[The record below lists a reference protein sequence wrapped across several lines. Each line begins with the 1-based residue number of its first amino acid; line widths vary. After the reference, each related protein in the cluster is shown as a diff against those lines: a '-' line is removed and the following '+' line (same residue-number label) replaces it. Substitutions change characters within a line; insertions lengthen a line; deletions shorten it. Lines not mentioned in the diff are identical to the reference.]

1 MFCRMAMAL
10 FTLTDRGIYEWLTK
24 SDWLHST
31 LNLFILNDDI
41 WQQQMFLSV
50 HLSYRFTDNVAVLK
64 VIINFN
70 EEVEEKPLS
79 TWQTDWALNN
89 TPFRCKCQTLI
100 ELSKYRFIMIIM
112 IPDVCPVT
120 LLIYYNCTKYMN

>member
-1 MFCRMAMAL
+1 
-10 FTLTDRGIYEWLTK
+10 
-24 SDWLHST
+24 
-31 LNLFILNDDI
+31 
-41 WQQQMFLSV
+41 MFLSV

-100 ELSKYRFIMIIM
+100 ELSKYL
-112 IPDVCPVT
+112 PVHND
-120 LLIYYNCTKYMN
+120 YNDTGCLSSYTPNQL